1 MAEDFRIQV
10 ETDLDTSKAEQKLN
24 ALLKEKRQ
32 IKLDIDIN
40 NQNVKNI
47 SKNIEKGIKDTRI
60 DTSAIT
66 KQLADSFNIS
76 DKSVLKNLNKQLNNM
91 VSSLGK
97 TWNGSK
103 FDFGKAT
110 GFYSGLDGMAKTIA
124 TNSKLVKSATGYYDD
139 FYNYFKNKKIYVS
152 DDLKKAL
159 GGDTY
164 KELLQNNIGK
174 ITKDAKKG
182 ICVDSLWGEMS
193 NLFPEHFSQNITNQ
207 ADQIIHVFDLVKKAR
222 QDMTQSMNFSDLS
235 TNQKFDVTSSAYEQ
249 VVTMGKEVADKLKS
263 NIQSATEASKT
274 SIDLDV
280 NVDKE
285 KIASQI
291 KEAIASAGNNAGE
304 AIKLDLQIND
314 EQLLSN
320 LRSSISKIASGDEP
334 VKVDIDVDVNGLQE
348 KLNSACHDMEI
359 PVDFKIDSEDIAS
372 RIKAAVDGITDIE
385 LDLKVNTDSVRQAV
399 DENLK
404 KIEPEV
410 DESGLTQLQQA
421 LHNINTAG
429 QQSQSVFSSL
439 GSTFKEAFS
448 AYSLANVMQDMLY
461 KIADGAREAVG
472 TVKEL
477 NDSITSLEMATGEN
491 YNTVKQMMSQYNE
504 MGQELGSIT
513 TDIAEGAD
521 SWLRQGKSVQETN
534 QLLKDSMVLSKVS
547 DLSAAD
553 STQYLTS
560 AMNGYKVAAEDV
572 MSIVDKVSQ
581 VDLYS
586 ATDAGGLM
594 EAMSRVATTANTAG
608 VSMDKLLGYVA
619 TTGEVT
625 QRSMS
630 SIGESF
636 KTIFARMSDIKAQ
649 NYELVD
655 EDGTVELLSDVESS
669 LKKVGID
676 LRKTVTEYNSYDD
689 VLDNL
694 ADKWSSL
701 NQVQQNEL
709 SKAFAGVRQQEVFRT
724 LMENY
729 DRVKKYTKLA
739 EDSAGTAEK
748 KFNDNY
754 LSSLEAKTQS
764 LKASLESLSSSLIS
778 DDMYAGVLDGTKAI
792 VDFTEKT
799 QILKGTLAGLGT
811 AGGIFAFQKIGSWVG
826 EAVKEFSNL
835 GTAMNM
841 LKSGSVNTS
850 GFKDL
855 LSLTQNLSK
864 SQTELVLSST
874 ALTDAQRIAILTGQ
888 GMSASEAE
896 AAVSAMGLSTANA
909 AATTSTL
916 SLGTAFKG
924 LWATLMANPFIL
936 VATGVTAAVS
946 AYSAY
951 QQSVQESVSSAK
963 EAGQKFSE
971 NTSSLQDNIAKVQEL
986 RSQLAS
992 GTLSESE
999 AYQAKSDLLSIQN
1012 QLSDSYGSQAQG
1024 IDLVNGKLD
1033 EQIAKMQS
1041 LAQEEAKKYLNEEK
1055 SGIDK
1060 AQSEMNKNRGYNLG
1074 TFSNWDIRSKDTK
1087 NTLEKVKDIADQIK
1101 GIDFG
1106 TDERGQGA
1114 IFKFTGKAENAEE
1127 SINSFMDK
1135 IRDLKSEMQDHG
1147 QDTTFLDNILEQSSK
1162 SLKKNKD
1169 ILDEYQDINKQALEA
1184 QMTSE
1189 GFGKNKP
1196 ATVYDDY
1203 KNAVEK
1209 YNDALTSGDTSKIES
1224 AESAFNKVKESVN
1237 SVTKSYPEFKS
1248 LFDEVGESL
1257 DKSAVKAYDFQKA
1270 LNDSSMKDV
1279 VSQFKDLQDVDLKG
1293 ISFDDKTTAKGEEAL
1308 KSVVDKAIE
1317 LGIVSD
1323 DSAESVAKVVDMLT
1337 EMGLTG
1343 TVSVDALNE
1352 SFSKAQTSIQQTM
1365 SDLDSMKSI
1374 MAESVTGSGISAD
1387 NVKAFKEMFGDDA
1400 SKALEQTANGYHI
1413 NRKALAQ
1420 LQEQQAQGTKTDY
1433 LSAIAEQQEALR
1445 KVNEQMAKA
1454 AFNGEDISGLQ
1465 SQRQSIEDNISSLK
1479 DLAYQYQTA
1488 TSAFQQWQDA
1498 MSGGEEGDMYDSIQG
1513 NLESAESLYEKGLTG
1528 TNKFREFVDL
1538 MSNKDLSNASNE
1550 DIVSAYEEAMPK
1562 IERYFTEGQEGAQN
1576 FLSDIQNI
1584 NKEWSH
1590 MNEDGSWEINFGAGN
1605 DQEIADALGIDVE
1618 AVQSIMRKLSD
1629 YGFDINLDEPVASL
1643 EELKSSAES
1652 AKEALDGM
1660 NDTSLDGINLDVDS
1674 FSAVTD
1680 NIDKVKE
1687 YIQQVQDSD
1696 IEPEVKTEKLQNANA
1711 ILEYLVEKQQEL
1723 GSSDIEIG
1731 VNIDEVNSK
1740 ITEAQSALDQ
1750 FKNSDGAVDLSVEGA
1765 QEAADNLQSLLYQKE
1780 ALQNSSVVLNV
1791 DTSQVDGSVG
1801 DAISKLQEYQTAVN
1815 NLNAQTELQKA
1826 GVQIDTSDAQAKVQQ
1841 LASQIQGID
1850 AKTKAKLGLDT
1861 SEFNA
1866 ALSSVTNTKVDVKA
1880 GVNLD
1885 TSSLGTI
1892 QSTISAISPKMLV
1905 KAGVDKSQVDGYQP
1919 SDKNSKVKYK
1929 VDSSA
1934 VDAFKPANK
1943 NATVT
1948 YSVVVAGQVPGDKT
1962 RTLTYNIKTNGSV
1975 SPANGTAHSLGTAHA
1990 KGTTNVSSNGNWG
2003 LRKDEPRALVNELK
2017 PEIIVRDG
2025 EPFIVNAGDPAFTS
2039 LKKDDIVFN
2048 GEQSEA
2054 LLKNGYVTGS
2064 HGKLAY
2070 EGGAHSLGSA
2080 FSNGTGK
2087 FNVKSSGS
2095 KANSTSSKKKNTSS
2109 SGAKSS
2115 GSSNKSS
2122 SNSSSDSSKDKTEE
2136 VIDWIEIYLNE
2147 MSRATEIAVD
2157 NIDRAI
2163 GLASKQAKAYEAIG
2177 KVQEEITANQRAAD
2191 KYLAK
2196 ANSVELNETYAS
2208 KVRNGTLDIETI
2220 TDEDLK
2226 KKIDDYKTYY
2236 KDYEDSL
2243 DKVRD
2248 LEDKLSDLA
2257 EKRLEIIEKEYD
2269 AIVDIN
2275 DAIKDVAD
2283 AKMELNDALGTAIDN
2298 GDNISNLNK
2307 SIKAQEDTYN
2317 QLTKK
2322 LNEYQAEVN
2331 SQLSSGLLKQGSESY
2346 QEAMKNIQDFSAK
2359 IYDASKELIELQD
2372 KLNQIKIDTIQNVI
2386 DAFERRTSKLDKY
2399 ASLLESQD
2407 KEVPESVYQEQI
2419 DTNNAQVQKNQE
2431 QRSLLLKQQSVYDV
2445 NSSRYKE
2452 LAEDINKLDESTLG
2466 LLEDNEKLKDSIYE
2480 LRISN
2485 LEKAIQ
2491 GYDDLEDELKDFRSL
2506 LNDDAFLDKNGA
2518 ITDEGLVQITL
2529 LSQSLGNV
2537 KKKISDFTTGLSK
2550 LTEMYNN
2557 GLISLDEYNDKS
2569 SEYRKEIRS
2578 ATSDVKDY
2586 QDSLVSLY
2594 TDALKAEVDA
2604 LDKVIDKRREAYKQ
2618 QREYAD
2624 YQKKVNSQQKDVNS
2638 IKAQIQAMENSSD
2651 ASTLARVKKLRQDLA
2666 DAEDDL
2672 NTTKQD
2678 HKDDLIDQGFQKLS
2692 DDLNQMLEDTEY
2704 EISHNA
2710 DRQNEI
2716 IQSMLNKQVG
2726 MYQEAY
2732 SKINSIIKDTG
2743 WVGSN
2748 DFNNNQSQMSSQTGA
2763 QNQASNASQSQ
2774 QTANSKPSSSAS
2786 GTDTSGIKDNA
2797 SENNKITENIMK
2809 PENTTNRPVAELKV
2823 SSNSVS
2829 IEEGKSTS
2837 VTATVRPNDAANKTL
2852 TWKSSNDSV
2861 ATVSNGTISGKKPG
2875 SCQVTVSTTD
2885 GSGLSQIIGVTVTKK
2900 PDPPKPAPTPVSSGG
2915 DGVPRVG
2922 DVVTF
2927 NGKYYYD
2934 SWGKR
2939 PAGSL
2944 YSGVANGVVID
2955 SYSSKDFGGNARY
2968 TGDLKVHIKSA
2979 DGRYGDLGW
2988 VRLSQISG
2996 YAKGTPGVDR
3006 DQIAIVDE
3014 EGRELQIPNGKGGRI
3029 TKLEKGTGVIPHTAT
3044 EKLMAL
3050 SEQLDN
3056 NGNMVIN
3063 GRTIEEYVND
3073 MANMQSIA
3081 VPDFSDVT
3089 ASVVSQLE
3097 GKGMGNVTVENHYD
3111 SLLTVE
3117 GNVDK
3122 DALPG
3127 LEDIL
3132 KRSYEYTSKQMVKE
3146 LRKGGMQIRR

>member
-47 SKNIEKGIKDTRI
+47 SKNIEKGIKDTKI
-60 DTSAIT
+60 DTSALT

-76 DKSVLKNLNKQLNNM
+76 DKSVLKNLNKQLNSM
-91 VSSLGK
+91 VTNLGK
-97 TWNGSK
+97 TWNGNK

-110 GFYSGLDGMAKTIA
+110 GFYSGLDDMAKTIT
-124 TNSKLVKSATGYYDD
+124 TNSKVVKSATGYYDD

-182 ICVDSLWGEMS
+182 ISIDSLWGEMS
-193 NLFPEHFSQNITNQ
+193 NLFPEHFAQNITNQ

-222 QDMTQSMNFSDLS
+222 QEMTQSMNFSELS
-235 TNQKFDVTSSAYEQ
+235 ANQKFDVTSSAYEQ
-249 VVTMGKEVADKLKS
+249 VVSMGKEVADKLKN

-320 LRSSISKIASGDEP
+320 LRSSISKIASGDDP
-334 VKVDIDVDVNGLQE
+334 VKIDIDVDRNGLQE
-348 KLNSACHDMEI
+348 KFNSACHDMEI

-372 RIKAAVDGITDIE
+372 KIKSAVDGITDIE
-385 LDLKVNTDSVRQAV
+385 LDLKINTDSVKQAV

-461 KIADGAREAVG
+461 KIADGAREAVS

-594 EAMSRVATTANTAG
+594 EAMSRVSTTANTAG
-608 VSMDKLLGYVA
+608 VSMDKLLGYLA

-841 LKSGSVNTS
+841 LKSGSVDTS

-855 LSLTQNLSK
+855 LGLTQNLSK

-924 LWATLMANPFIL
+924 LWATLMANPLIL
-936 VATGVTAAVS
+936 VTAGVTAAVS

-1060 AQSEMNKNRGYNLG
+1060 AQSEMNKDRGYDLG

-1135 IRDLKSEMQDHG
+1135 IRDLKSEMQDNG

-1189 GFGKNKP
+1189 GFGTNKP

-1209 YNDALTSGDTSKIES
+1209 YNDALSSGDTSKIKE
-1224 AESAFNKVKESVN
+1224 AKSAFDDVKN
-1237 SVTKSYPEFKS
+1237 SVDGVVEKYPQFKS
-1248 LFDEVGESL
+1248 LFDEVGSSL
-1257 DKSAVKAYDFQKA
+1257 DKTAIKANDFKNALTGQDNDKFDTGLVKRYNTQLQNSKKLMESMSDEQKKFGNVSNTERPVIFWSDDEIKKQSTALKSWGEDLESLKGSYSTVMGTSSEFDGVEIAFTPILKMPDGSGKVMSSDQMSTYINSLIQEACKDGNGWTNEELFDLDTKGLDIDGVHISNMIADIGDTAVETGEKMHSVQEPLYKWAESYAKIQDKAKEAGMSTEKYIDKSNKLLDFADK
-1270 LNDSSMKDV
+1270 
-1279 VSQFKDLQDVDLKG
+1279 VSELKDLTDVDLKG

-1317 LGIVSD
+1317 LGVVSD

-1365 SDLDSMKSI
+1365 SDLDSLKSI
-1374 MAESVTGSGISAD
+1374 MSESVTGSGISAD

-1445 KVNEQMAKA
+1445 KVNEQIAKA
-1454 AFNGEDISGLQ
+1454 AFMDEDISGLQ

-1498 MSGGEEGDMYDSIQG
+1498 MSNGEEGDMYDSIQG
-1513 NLESAESLYEKGLTG
+1513 NLESAEALYDKGLTG

-1538 MSNKDLSNASNE
+1538 MSNKDLSKASNE
-1550 DIVSAYEEAMPK
+1550 EIVAAYEEAMPK
-1562 IERYFTEGQEGAQN
+1562 IKRYFTEGQEGAQN

-1584 NKEWSH
+1584 NKEWAH

-1629 YGFDINLDEPVASL
+1629 YGFDINLDQPVASL
-1643 EELKSSAES
+1643 EELKTSAES

-1660 NDTSLDGINLDVDS
+1660 NDTSLDGINLDADS

-1680 NIDKVKE
+1680 SIDKVKE

-1750 FKNSDGAVDLSVEGA
+1750 FKNSDGVVDLSVEGA

-1780 ALQNSSVVLNV
+1780 ALQNSSVVLSV
-1791 DTSQVDGSVG
+1791 DTGQVDGSVG
-1801 DAISKLQEYQTAVN
+1801 DAIAKLQEYQTAVN

-1850 AKTKAKLGLDT
+1850 AETKAKLGLDT

-1866 ALSSVTNTKVDVKA
+1866 ALSSVTNTKIDVKA

-1905 KAGVDKSQVDGYQP
+1905 KAGVDESQVDGYQP
-1919 SDKNSKVKYK
+1919 SEKDSTVKYK

-1934 VDAFKPANK
+1934 VDAFEPENK
-1943 NATVT
+1943 EATVT
-1948 YSVVVAGQVPGDKT
+1948 YSVAVTGLENLPGDKN
-1962 RTLTYNIKTNGSV
+1962 RTLTYNVKVNGEA
-1975 SPANGTAHSLGTAHA
+1975 PKFTGTAHA
-1990 KGTTNVSSNGNWG
+1990 SGTLNNSMKLPDSWKTKKSEGALVGEKGTELIADGDTGKFYTVGDNGAEFVHIPKNS
-2003 LRKDEPRALVNELK
+2003 V
-2017 PEIIVRDG
+2017 
-2025 EPFIVNAGDPAFTS
+2025 
-2039 LKKDDIVFN
+2039 VFN
-2048 GEQSEA
+2048 SKQTEE
-2054 LLKNGYVTGS
+2054 LLKNGHINS
-2064 HGKLAY
+2064 RGKGNPDLAGLPDGFL
-2070 EGGAHSLGSA
+2070 EGSA
-2080 FSNGTGK
+2080 YSSGSGK
-2087 FNVKSSGS
+2087 FNVGSSGS
-2095 KANSTSSKKKNTSS
+2095 KANSTSSKKKSSSSSSSTKSS
-2109 SGAKSS
+2109 SGT
-2115 GSSNKSS
+2115 SNKFSNTS
-2122 SNSSSDSSKDKTEE
+2122 NNSSSSDTSSETKETL
-2136 VIDWIEIYLNE
+2136 DWIETKLDRIKRDIDLIDKTASSTYKTWSERNKVLVSELSQVSNE
-2147 MSRATEIAVD
+2147 LSVQQQAY
-2157 NIDRAI
+2157 DRYI
-2163 GLASKQAKAYEAIG
+2163 Q
-2177 KVQEEITANQRAAD
+2177 Q
-2191 KYLAK
+2191 
-2196 ANSVELNETYAS
+2196 ANSVGLSEDWAS
-2208 KVRNGTLDIETI
+2208 KVRDGLISIEDI

-2226 KKIDDYKTYY
+2226 TKISDYKTW
-2236 KDYEDSL
+2236 YEKAL
-2243 DKVRD
+2243 DCRD
-2248 LEDKLSDLA
+2248 AIADLKEQESKLYEQKFKNLQDEYDNILEEFDHTKNMLEGYIDLA
-2257 EKRLEIIEKEYD
+2257 ETAGYISSSKYYDSLIENENEKLNKLYEKRDALATSLDEAINSGKIAKYSEAWYSMQKEINSVDE
-2269 AIVDIN
+2269 AIVDCNKNTLKWSNNIRQIEWDIFDKIQDKISGITDEAN
-2275 DAIKDVAD
+2275 FLEKLMSSEDMYDDKNGGQITEYGKATLGLHGVKYNTAMSQADEYRKEMEKIDEALKSDSWNQDLVDRRKKLLELQRESILAAKDEKDAIKDLIED
-2283 AKMELNDALGTAIDN
+2283 G
-2298 GDNISNLNK
+2298 
-2307 SIKAQEDTYN
+2307 IKAQ
-2317 QLTKK
+2317 L
-2322 LNEYQAEVN
+2322 
-2331 SQLSSGLLKQGSESY
+2331 
-2346 QEAMKNIQDFSAK
+2346 
-2359 IYDASKELIELQD
+2359 
-2372 KLNQIKIDTIQNVI
+2372 
-2386 DAFERRTSKLDKY
+2386 
-2399 ASLLESQD
+2399 
-2407 KEVPESVYQEQI
+2407 
-2419 DTNNAQVQKNQE
+2419 
-2431 QRSLLLKQQSVYDV
+2431 
-2445 NSSRYKE
+2445 
-2452 LAEDINKLDESTLG
+2452 
-2466 LLEDNEKLKDSIYE
+2466 
-2480 LRISN
+2480 
-2485 LEKAIQ
+2485 
-2491 GYDDLEDELKDFRSL
+2491 
-2506 LNDDAFLDKNGA
+2506 
-2518 ITDEGLVQITL
+2518 
-2529 LSQSLGNV
+2529 
-2537 KKKISDFTTGLSK
+2537 
-2550 LTEMYNN
+2550 
-2557 GLISLDEYNDKS
+2557 
-2569 SEYRKEIRS
+2569 
-2578 ATSDVKDY
+2578 
-2586 QDSLVSLY
+2586 
-2594 TDALKAEVDA
+2594 DALKD
-2604 LDKVIDKRREAYKQ
+2604 LIDKYTDLMDTNKDLYDYEKNIEEKQ
-2618 QREYAD
+2618 KTISSLEKQKLSYAGD
-2624 YQKKVNSQQKDVNS
+2624 TSEEGSSKRQQ
-2638 IKAQIQAMENSSD
+2638 IEND
-2651 ASTLARVKKLRQDLA
+2651 LANARQDLEETMYERSIA
-2666 DAEDDL
+2666 DQKKLLDDL
-2672 NTTKQD
+2672 YDQYEEVLNLRLDNIDMLVQD
-2678 HKDDLIDQGFQKLS
+2678 VIT
-2692 DDLNQMLEDTEY
+2692 N
-2704 EISHNA
+2704 
-2710 DRQNEI
+2710 
-2716 IQSMLNKQVG
+2716 
-2726 MYQEAY
+2726 
-2732 SKINSIIKDTG
+2732 IND
-2743 WVGSN
+2743 GS
-2748 DFNNNQSQMSSQTGA
+2748 
-2763 QNQASNASQSQ
+2763 
-2774 QTANSKPSSSAS
+2774 
-2786 GTDTSGIKDNA
+2786 SGIR
-2797 SENNKITENIMK
+2797 ETLE
-2809 PENTTNRPVAELKV
+2809 TV
-2823 SSNSVS
+2823 SSNVGYQLSDSMNTIWNSANQVITTYGDKFTSS
-2829 IEEGKSTS
+2829 ITGVQNAINALKDVVQKAVDASNKNATNTISNGVNKPASSNTSNKPASTPTTTPATTQGNGKPEIGDAVTYASGDYYYSSDGKSPTGHQMRGQM
-2837 VTATVRPNDAANKTL
+2837 VYITKINNAA
-2852 TWKSSNDSV
+2852 W
-2861 ATVSNGTISGKKPG
+2861 AKK
-2875 SCQVTVSTTD
+2875 
-2885 GSGLSQIIGVTVTKK
+2885 
-2900 PDPPKPAPTPVSSGG
+2900 
-2915 DGVPRVG
+2915 
-2922 DVVTF
+2922 
-2927 NGKYYYD
+2927 KYHIARD
-2934 SWGKR
+2934 K
-2939 PAGSL
+2939 AG
-2944 YSGVANGVVID
+2944 A
-2955 SYSSKDFGGNARY
+2955 
-2968 TGDLKVHIKSA
+2968 HP
-2979 DGRYGDLGW
+2979 LGW
-2988 VRLSQISG
+2988 VDLSQISG
-2996 YAKGTPGVDR
+2996 YQDGTKRIPYDQLAELLEDGKDETIVTRDGHILRRMTQGEMVLDNKSTENLWKLAQQPAEYLQEVLLNGMNYQDMVQLPKVDAPGNNITEYAPVNNFVINIDK
-3006 DQIAIVDE
+3006 
-3014 EGRELQIPNGKGGRI
+3014 PNNYPEFYKEMMTRFQNDI
-3029 TKLEKGTGVIPHTAT
+3029 KA
-3044 EKLMAL
+3044 EKLVQHMTL
-3050 SEQLDN
+3050 
-3056 NGNMVIN
+3056 GKIN
-3063 GRTIEEYVND
+3063 GQGNLNKY
-3073 MANMQSIA
+3073 
-3081 VPDFSDVT
+3081 
-3089 ASVVSQLE
+3089 SV
-3097 GKGMGNVTVENHYD
+3097 KF
-3111 SLLTVE
+3111 
-3117 GNVDK
+3117 
-3122 DALPG
+3122 
-3127 LEDIL
+3127 
-3132 KRSYEYTSKQMVKE
+3132 
-3146 LRKGGMQIRR
+3146 

>member
-1 MAEDFRIQV
+1 M
-10 ETDLDTSKAEQKLN
+10 
-24 ALLKEKRQ
+24 
-32 IKLDIDIN
+32 
-40 NQNVKNI
+40 
-47 SKNIEKGIKDTRI
+47 
-60 DTSAIT
+60 
-66 KQLADSFNIS
+66 
-76 DKSVLKNLNKQLNNM
+76 
-91 VSSLGK
+91 
-97 TWNGSK
+97 
-103 FDFGKAT
+103 
-110 GFYSGLDGMAKTIA
+110 
-124 TNSKLVKSATGYYDD
+124 
-139 FYNYFKNKKIYVS
+139 
-152 DDLKKAL
+152 
-159 GGDTY
+159 
-164 KELLQNNIGK
+164 
-174 ITKDAKKG
+174 
-182 ICVDSLWGEMS
+182 
-193 NLFPEHFSQNITNQ
+193 
-207 ADQIIHVFDLVKKAR
+207 
-222 QDMTQSMNFSDLS
+222 
-235 TNQKFDVTSSAYEQ
+235 
-249 VVTMGKEVADKLKS
+249 
-263 NIQSATEASKT
+263 
-274 SIDLDV
+274 

-359 PVDFKIDSEDIAS
+359 PVDFKIDSEDIAF

-448 AYSLANVMQDMLY
+448 VYSLANVMQDMLY

-477 NDSITSLEMATGEN
+477 NDSITLLEMATGEN

-547 DLSAAD
+547 DLSASD

-594 EAMSRVATTANTAG
+594 EAMSRVSTTANTAG
-608 VSMDKLLGYVA
+608 VSMDKLLGYLA

-835 GTAMNM
+835 GTAMDM
-841 LKSGSVNTS
+841 LKSGSVDTS

-874 ALTDAQRIAILTGQ
+874 ALTDAQRVAILTGQ

-924 LWATLMANPFIL
+924 LWATLMANPLIL

-1106 TDERGQGA
+1106 IDERGQGA

-1135 IRDLKSEMQDHG
+1135 IRDLKSEMQDNG
-1147 QDTTFLDNILEQSSK
+1147 QDTTFLDSILDQSSK

-1209 YNDALTSGDTSKIES
+1209 YNDALSSGDTSKIKE
-1224 AESAFNKVKESVN
+1224 AKSAFDDVKN
-1237 SVTKSYPEFKS
+1237 SVDGVVEKYPQFKS
-1248 LFDEVGESL
+1248 LFNEVGSSL
-1257 DKSAVKAYDFQKA
+1257 DKTAVKANNFKNALTGQDNDKFDTGLVKQYNTQLQNSKKLMESMSDEQKKFGNVSNTERPVIFWSDDEIKKQSTALKSWGEDLESLKGSYSTVMGTSSEFDGVEIAFTPILKMPDGSGKVMSSNQMSTYINSLIQEACKDGNGWTNEELFDLDTKGLDIDGVHISNMIADIGDTAAETGEKMHSVQEPLYEWAESYAKIQDKAKEAGISTEKYIDKSNKLLDFADKVSELKE
-1270 LNDSSMKDV
+1270 LN
-1279 VSQFKDLQDVDLKG
+1279 DVDLKG

-1317 LGIVSD
+1317 LGVVSD

-1343 TVSVDALNE
+1343 TVSVDALSE

-1374 MAESVTGSGISAD
+1374 LAESVTGSGISAD

-1413 NRKALAQ
+1413 NRKALEQ

-1454 AFNGEDISGLQ
+1454 VFNGEDISGLQ

-1562 IERYFTEGQEGAQN
+1562 IKRYFTEGQEGAQN

-1660 NDTSLDGINLDVDS
+1660 NDTSLDGINLDADS

-1680 NIDKVKE
+1680 SIDKVKD

-1750 FKNSDGAVDLSVEGA
+1750 FKNSDGVVDLSVEGA
-1765 QEAADNLQSLLYQKE
+1765 QQAADNLQSLLYQKE

-1791 DTSQVDGSVG
+1791 DASQVDGSVG
-1801 DAISKLQEYQTAVN
+1801 NAISKLQEYQTAVN

-1850 AKTKAKLGLDT
+1850 AETKAKLGLDT

-1892 QSTISAISPKMLV
+1892 QSMISAISPKMLV

-2025 EPFIVNAGDPAFTS
+2025 EPFIVNGGDPAFTS

-2080 FSNGTGK
+2080 FSSGTGK

-2109 SGAKSS
+2109 SKSSGTKSS
-2115 GSSNKSS
+2115 GSSKSS
-2122 SNSSSDSSKDKTEE
+2122 SNSSSDSTKDKTEE
-2136 VIDWIEIYLNE
+2136 VIDWIEVYLNE

-2163 GLASKQAKAYEAIG
+2163 GLASKQAKSYEAIG

-2196 ANSVELNETYAS
+2196 ANSVGLNETYAS

-2283 AKMELNDALGTAIDN
+2283 SKMELNDALGTAVDN

-2331 SQLSSGLLKQGSESY
+2331 SQLSSGLLKQGSEAY

-2431 QRSLLLKQQSVYDV
+2431 QRNLLLEQQSVYDV

-2518 ITDEGLVQITL
+2518 ITDEGLAQITL

-2537 KKKISDFTTGLSK
+2537 KKKISDLTTGLSK

-2651 ASTLARVKKLRQDLA
+2651 AATLARVKKLKQDLA

-2678 HKDDLIDQGFQKLS
+2678 HKDDLIDQGFQKMS

-2710 DRQNEI
+2710 DKQNEI
-2716 IQSMLNKQVG
+2716 IQS
-2726 MYQEAY
+2726 
-2732 SKINSIIKDTG
+2732 
-2743 WVGSN
+2743 
-2748 DFNNNQSQMSSQTGA
+2748 
-2763 QNQASNASQSQ
+2763 
-2774 QTANSKPSSSAS
+2774 
-2786 GTDTSGIKDNA
+2786 
-2797 SENNKITENIMK
+2797 
-2809 PENTTNRPVAELKV
+2809 
-2823 SSNSVS
+2823 
-2829 IEEGKSTS
+2829 
-2837 VTATVRPNDAANKTL
+2837 KTI
-2852 TWKSSNDSV
+2852 
-2861 ATVSNGTISGKKPG
+2861 A
-2875 SCQVTVSTTD
+2875 
-2885 GSGLSQIIGVTVTKK
+2885 VTVTKK
-2900 PDPPKPAPTPVSSGG
+2900 PDPPKPAIPSNKGG

-2944 YSGVANGVVID
+2944 YSGVKNGVVID

-2968 TGDLKVHIKSA
+2968 TGDLKVHIKSR
-2979 DGRYGDLGW
+2979 DGRYRDLGW
-2988 VRLSQISG
+2988 VRLNQISG
-2996 YAKGTPGVDR
+2996 YAKGTSGVDR

-3097 GKGMGNVTVENHYD
+3097 GKGMGNVTVEYNQPVTFN
-3111 SLLTVE
+3111 S
-3117 GNVDK
+3117 VDK
-3122 DALPG
+3122 N
-3127 LEDIL
+3127 DIPQMEEFL
-3132 KRSYEYTSKQMVKE
+3132 KRAREDTTKYIVKE